1 VGYGHAGP
9 LPSAE
14 SRRSIHRKTVLEQQ
28 YPFSHPHYP
37 DPLQQRA
44 QALRSE
50 LIGLFDVS
58 QVGIRPGGETIYFG
72 GRLLYTPEAAY
83 DEIARRFARHGFTP
97 MFHRERGQ
105 DVVVAVAGLTGK
117 VRTGNPLVNVL
128 LLLATIMTTLAAGAS
143 MRGQDLFAAM
153 ATGDLLLIRE
163 IALVGAP
170 FSVTLLAILGVHELG
185 HYVAARWHGVAASL
199 PYFIPLPFAG
209 LGTLGAFIA
218 IKSPMKDRRV
228 LFDIGLAGPLA
239 GFVVALPLL
248 LVGLTLSPEVPG
260 ATGGLTLRALG
271 SSVLVTA
278 VVDAVREIP
287 PGRTL
292 ALHPVFFAAWLG
304 LLLTS
309 VNLLPVGQLDG
320 GHVAYALLGRWAHG
334 VAMLTFVGLIAAGAL
349 ISSMWYIWAFFVFL
363 GGLRHPPTMNDLTRL
378 TPLRWF
384 LGLLA
389 VLLFVFTI
397 VPAPFR

>member
-1 VGYGHAGP
+1 MV
-9 LPSAE
+9 
-14 SRRSIHRKTVLEQQ
+14 EQR
-28 YPFSHPHYP
+28 YPPPYPQYP
-37 DPLQQRA
+37 DPGQQTA

-50 LIGLFDVS
+50 LIGLFDVT
-58 QVGIRPGGETIYFG
+58 QVGVRPGGQTIYFG
-72 GRLLYTPEAAY
+72 GRLLYKPEAAY
-83 DEIARRFARHGFTP
+83 DEISRRFAVHGFTP

-105 DVVVAVAGLTGK
+105 DVVVAVSGLTGK

-128 LLLATIMTTLAAGAS
+128 LLLATIVTTLAAGAS
-143 MRGQDLFAAM
+143 MRGEDLFAAL
-153 ATGDLLLIRE
+153 ASGHVPLITE
-163 IALVGAP
+163 IALIGAP

-248 LVGLTLSPEVPG
+248 VVGLMLSPQVPDLS
-260 ATGGLTLRALG
+260 GGLTLRALG
-271 SSVLVTA
+271 SSILVNG
-278 VVDAVREIP
+278 VVDWLRQIP
-287 PGRTL
+287 PDRTL
-292 ALHPVFFAAWLG
+292 ALHPIYFAAWLG

-320 GHVAYALLGRWAHG
+320 GHVVYALLGRWAHG
-334 VAMLTFVGLIAAGAL
+334 LAVLTFLGLIVAGVL
-349 ISSMWYIWAFFVFL
+349 VSTMWYIWAFFVLL

-384 LGLLA
+384 LGLVAL
-389 VLLFVFTI
+389 LLFALTI

>member
-1 VGYGHAGP
+1 M
-9 LPSAE
+9 
-14 SRRSIHRKTVLEQQ
+14 LEQR
-28 YPFSHPHYP
+28 YPSSYPQAP
-37 DPLQQRA
+37 DPVQQTVHS
-44 QALRSE
+44 LRSE
-50 LIGLFDVS
+50 LMGFFEVT
-58 QVGIRPGGETIYFG
+58 QVGIRPGGHTIYFG
-72 GRLLYTPEAAY
+72 GRLLYKPETAY

-105 DVVVAVAGLTGK
+105 DVVVAVSGLTGQ

-128 LLLATIMTTLAAGAS
+128 LLLATIVTTLAAGAS
-143 MRGQDLFAAM
+143 MRGADLFAAL
-153 ATGDLLLIRE
+153 ATGDVPLIRE
-163 IALVGAP
+163 IALLGAP

-239 GFVVALPLL
+239 GFMVALPLL
-248 LVGLTLSPEVPG
+248 VVGLMLSREIPSP
-260 ATGGLTLRALG
+260 AGGLTLQALG

-278 VVDAVREIP
+278 VVDWLREIA
-287 PGRTL
+287 PGHTL
-292 ALHPVFFAAWLG
+292 ALHPIFFAAWLG

-320 GHVAYALLGRWAHG
+320 GHVAYALLGRWAHA
-334 VAMLTFVGLIAAGAL
+334 VALLTFGTLIVAGAM
-349 ISSMWYIWAFFVFL
+349 ISSMWYIWAFFVML

-378 TPLRWF
+378 TPFRWF
-384 LGLLA
+384 LGLVT
-389 VLLFVFTI
+389 VLLFVLTI

>member
-1 VGYGHAGP
+1 M
-9 LPSAE
+9 
-14 SRRSIHRKTVLEQQ
+14 LERPYSYS
-28 YPFSHPHYP
+28 YPQYP
-37 DPLQQRA
+37 DPVQQTA

-50 LIGLFDVS
+50 LMGLFDVS
-58 QVGIRPGGETIYFG
+58 QVGIRPGGQTIYFG
-72 GRLLYTPEAAY
+72 GRLLYKPDAAY
-83 DEIARRFARHGFTP
+83 DEIARRFALHGFTP
-97 MFHRERGQ
+97 MFRRERGQ
-105 DVVVAVAGLTGK
+105 DVVVAVSGVTGR

-128 LLLATIMTTLAAGAS
+128 LLLATIVTTLAAGAS
-143 MRGQDLFAAM
+143 MRGEDLFGALASGNVPLM
-153 ATGDLLLIRE
+153 ME
-163 IALVGAP
+163 IALIGAP

-248 LVGLTLSPEVPG
+248 AVGLMLSPEVPG
-260 ATGGLTLRALG
+260 RSSGLTLQALG
-271 SSVLVTA
+271 SSVLVSG
-278 VVDAVREIP
+278 VVDWLRVIP
-287 PGRTL
+287 PGHTL

-320 GHVAYALLGRWAHG
+320 GHVAYALLGRWGHG
-334 VAMLTFVGLIAAGAL
+334 LALLTFFGLIVAG
-349 ISSMWYIWAFFVFL
+349 IMVSTMWYIWALFVLL
-363 GGLRHPPTMNDLTRL
+363 GGLRHPPTMNDLTPL
-378 TPLRWF
+378 TPFRWF
-384 LGLLA
+384 LGLVAL
-389 VLLFVFTI
+389 LLFTLTI

>member
-1 VGYGHAGP
+1 M
-9 LPSAE
+9 
-14 SRRSIHRKTVLEQQ
+14 LEQR
-28 YPFSHPHYP
+28 YPSSYPQHP
-37 DPLQQRA
+37 DPVQQTA

-50 LIGLFDVS
+50 LMGLFDVS
-58 QVGIRPGGETIYFG
+58 QVGVRPGGQTIYFG
-72 GRLLYTPEAAY
+72 GRLLYKPDAVY
-83 DEIARRFARHGFTP
+83 DEIARRFAPHGFTP

-105 DVVVAVAGLTGK
+105 DVVVAVSGLTGQ
-117 VRTGNPLVNVL
+117 VRTGNPMVNIL
-128 LLLATIMTTLAAGAS
+128 LLLATIVTTLAAGAS
-143 MRGQDLFAAM
+143 MRGEDLFGALASGNLPFI
-153 ATGDLLLIRE
+153 TE
-163 IALVGAP
+163 IALIGAP

-218 IKSPMKDRRV
+218 LKSPMKDRRV

-248 LVGLTLSPEVPG
+248 AVGLMLSPEVPG
-260 ATGGLTLRALG
+260 LSGGLTLQALG
-271 SSVLVTA
+271 SSVLVSG
-278 VVDAVREIP
+278 VVDWLREIP
-287 PGRTL
+287 PGSTL

-320 GHVAYALLGRWAHG
+320 GHVAYALLGRWGHG
-334 VAMLTFVGLIAAGAL
+334 LALLTFVALIAAGAL
-349 ISSMWYIWAFFVFL
+349 VSTMWYIWAFFVML
-363 GGLRHPPTMNDLTRL
+363 GGLRHPPTMNDLTPL
-378 TPLRWF
+378 TPFRWF
-384 LGLLA
+384 LGLVAL
-389 VLLFVFTI
+389 LLFMLTI